1 MRTVLGMDTATAFA
15 GVALRAGDDV
25 AAELEVPPGPN
36 GRPQHATELL
46 GAVERVVAAAGG
58 WERIDLL
65 AVGVGPGS
73 FTGLRIGVAT
83 ARALAHARGLP
94 LAGVGSLASLAAG
107 IEAGS
112 KARLA
117 VLDARRGEVF
127 AALYGSAG
135 EELWAPFVAPP
146 EALADRAAAL
156 GGAAVA
162 AGDGALRFRDQL
174 EAAGVV
180 VPNDGS
186 PVHRLRARHL
196 CRLALAAAAGRPEA
210 IEPVYLRR
218 PDAELWRERDRG
230 RDPGDR

>member
-1 MRTVLGMDTATAFA
+1 M
-15 GVALRAGDDV
+15 
-25 AAELEVPPGPN
+25 
-36 GRPQHATELL
+36 
-46 GAVERVVAAAGG
+46 
-58 WERIDLL
+58 
-65 AVGVGPGS
+65 
-73 FTGLRIGVAT
+73 
-83 ARALAHARGLP
+83 
-94 LAGVGSLASLAAG
+94 AAG

-112 KARLA
+112 DARLA

-127 AALYGSAG
+127 AALYDAAG
-135 EELWAPFVAPP
+135 EELWAPFVAAP
-146 EALADRAAAL
+146 EALAERAAPL

-180 VPNDGS
+180 VPDDGS
-186 PVHRLRARHL
+186 PVHRLRARQV
-196 CRLALAAAAGRPEA
+196 CRLALDAAAGRPEG